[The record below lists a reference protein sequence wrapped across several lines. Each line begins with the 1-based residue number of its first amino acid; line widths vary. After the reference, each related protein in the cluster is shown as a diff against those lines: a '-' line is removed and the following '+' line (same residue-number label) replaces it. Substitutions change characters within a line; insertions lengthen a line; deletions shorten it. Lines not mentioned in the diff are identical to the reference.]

1 MEKKI
6 VIVTGGGGL
15 LGKAMIDC
23 FAERGYVAVNFDIN
37 IETDPSNQHIFCDI
51 TSDKSVNEAID
62 VVMKSY
68 GRVDALINNA
78 YPRTRDWGRP
88 FEEIDPE
95 SWRKNVDWQ
104 LNSHFVISQ
113 RVIKHMVVQRSGN
126 IVNIASI
133 YGVVGNDFTIYE
145 GTPIVPPAAYSA
157 IKGGTISFTRYL
169 ASCYGKFGIRVNC
182 VSPGGIFDNQ
192 PEKFVKAYERR
203 VPMGRMGS
211 PSDIAPVVEFL
222 VSDDSRYITGQNI
235 IVDGGWTAI

>member
-6 VIVTGGGGL
+6 VIVTGGNGL
-15 LGKAMIDC
+15 LGRAMIKC
-23 FAERGYVAVNFDIN
+23 FSDRGYLPVNFDIN
-37 IETDPSNQHIFCDI
+37 IETNPDKYQVFCDI

-68 GRVDALINNA
+68 NRVDALINNA
-78 YPRTRDWGRP
+78 YPRTKDWGTP
-88 FEEIDPE
+88 FEDVNPD

-104 LNSHFVISQ
+104 LNSHFVITQ
-113 RVIKHMVVQRSGN
+113 RAIKHMAAQKSGN
-126 IVNIASI
+126 VVNIASI
-133 YGVVGNDFTIYE
+133 YGVVGNDFSIYE
-145 GTPIVPPAAYSA
+145 GTTITPPAAYSA
-157 IKGGTISFTRYL
+157 IKGGTISFTRFL
-169 ASCYGKFGIRVNC
+169 ASYYGKFGIRVNC

-192 PEKFVKAYERR
+192 PLKFVKAYEEK

-222 VSDDSRYITGQNI
+222 VSDGARYITGQNI